1 MTTIVYKPKI
11 DRYYYLIYIPT
22 NVLMLAGTCL
32 ALGSLFALIVML
44 LSDILVL
51 YFTLSPLFGR
61 VELREDTLFIKFGF
75 FLTREIPYARIREIK
90 KERRIY
96 TDTMLSLKNSL
107 EHITIKYN
115 VYDVTAVSVRDNDEF
130 ILSLEERISKK
141 EA

>member
-1 MTTIVYKPKI
+1 MKIKVYKPKI
-11 DRYYYLIYIPT
+11 DGYYYLIYFPT
-22 NVLMLAGTCL
+22 LLLVLVGT
-32 ALGSLFALIVML
+32 ALSFGSVGAFIVML
-44 LSDILVL
+44 LSDALVL
-51 YFTLSPLFGR
+51 YFTVSPLFAR

-115 VYDVTAVSVRDNDEF
+115 AYDVTAVSVRDNDGF
-130 ILSLEERISKK
+130 ILSLEEKISKK
-141 EA
+141 DA